1 MHSRDVGNRRTNRL
15 QPLLGAASLGLLLAA
30 CDPHSMLDVRPPD
43 IVPGDVARDPS
54 NLVGLRNGVLFE
66 FARAY
71 TGPAG
76 SNATP
81 GIIGTSGV
89 FSDEQWYSS
98 TLPRMQ
104 EFDARD
110 ISPENLAL
118 LSVFQYLHRARNW
131 AEVAQE
137 AYAASP
143 LAGSADHALMANLAG
158 YTYIFFAENF
168 CSGVPFGRSSL
179 DASLTYGEG
188 RTTNEMLQLA
198 VDRFRE
204 AMAIVQDLET
214 AASDTQVNLARVGKA
229 RALLNMGQ
237 PSEAAE
243 IAAQVPATFAY
254 FVSYSP
260 NASGQNNG
268 IWSQINSSRRSSLA
282 SREGTVNRGLEYFD
296 PAGTTFSTMT
306 LDPRVPVPS
315 RSVGIGT
322 SIPVFLTGRHGAM
335 ASPAPLAS
343 YVEAR
348 LMVAE
353 HQLAGGASDT
363 YLPPLNELRA
373 NLPTL
378 LPTLG
383 LPGAHAPLPALTDP
397 GSVDGRIRQLY
408 RERALWLHLQGTRLG
423 DLRRMMRFYGY
434 QEDEVFPTGT
444 TIFGRPYGTDVNMP
458 IPSQEGN
465 NPVAS
470 GVCFH
475 RDP

>member
-1 MHSRDVGNRRTNRL
+1 MHSRLRGTRRRNRL
-15 QPLLGAASLGLLLAA
+15 RPILAAASLGLLLAA
-30 CDPHSMLDVRPPD
+30 CDPDSMLDVGTPD
-43 IVPGDVARDPS
+43 IVPGEVARDPS
-54 NLVGLRNGVLFE
+54 NLAGLRNGVLFE

-98 TLPRMQ
+98 TLPRMR

-110 ISPENLAL
+110 ISPENLSL

-131 AEVAQE
+131 AEVAQA
-137 AYAASP
+137 AYATSP

-168 CSGVPFGRSSL
+168 CSGVPFGHSSL
-179 DASLTYGEG
+179 DAGLTYGPG
-188 RTTNEMLQLA
+188 RSTAEMLQLA

-204 AMAIVQDLET
+204 AMAIAQGLET
-214 AASDTQVNLARVGKA
+214 AAGTTQLNLARVGKA

-237 PSEAAE
+237 RREAAE
-243 IAAQVPATFAY
+243 LAAQVLVGFAY
-254 FVSYSP
+254 LVSYSP
-260 NASGQNNG
+260 NSSGQNNG

-282 SREGTVNRGLEYFD
+282 SREGTLNRGLEYFD
-296 PAGTTFSTMT
+296 PVGTTSSTMT

-322 SIPVFLTGRHGAM
+322 SIPVFLTGRHATM

-343 YVEAR
+343 YVEAQ

-353 HQLAGGASDT
+353 DQLAGGANDAYRAT
-363 YLPPLNELRA
+363 LNGLRA

-383 LPGAHAPLPALTDP
+383 ITGPLAPLPELADP

-408 RERALWLHLQGTRLG
+408 RERALWLHLQAARLG
-423 DLRRMMRFYGY
+423 DLRRMMRLYGY

-444 TIFGRPYGTDVNMP
+444 TIFGRPYGTDVTMP
-458 IPSQEGN
+458 IPFQEGS
-465 NPVAS
+465 NPLAS

-475 RDP
+475 RNP